1 MIEFFFTLERNMSFV
16 DEAKFYVK
24 GGDGGNGC
32 VSFRREKYVPKG
44 GPNGGDGGKGGSV
57 YIKASGKIQS
67 LIDFKYRSHFKAG
80 RGGHGQ
86 GKDKHGASGSDL
98 VIEVPTGSVI
108 KDSESEKILVDL
120 TDEGQ
125 EFLAAKGGKGGLGNT
140 HFASGS
146 NRTPRIATDGKPG
159 QERWLKIEL
168 KLIADIGLVGLP
180 NAGKSSM
187 LANLSAATPK
197 IGAYPFTTLDPQLG
211 VLKEKFSA
219 PYIIADIPGL
229 IEDAHKGVGLG
240 HSFLKHI
247 ERTSII
253 VHVVDISEDN
263 YWTNY
268 LTLENELARYKEG
281 LADRVKIVVLNKI
294 DLVDPE
300 MVVEIEDGFRDKR
313 VETACVSAL
322 SGEGIPEFRL
332 KLVDMMEK
340 IEREA
345 ELSTHAHMESA
356 QDD

>member
-1 MIEFFFTLERNMSFV
+1 MSFV

-57 YIKASGKIQS
+57 YIRATKKIQS

-86 GKDKHGASGSDL
+86 GKDKQGPKGSNL

-108 KDSESEKILVDL
+108 KDVESDEILVDL

-125 EFLAAKGGKGGLGNT
+125 EYLAAGGGKGGLGNT

-146 NRTPRIATDGKPG
+146 NRTPRIATDGRPG
-159 QERWLKIEL
+159 SERWLRIEL

-180 NAGKSSM
+180 NAGKSSL
-187 LANLSAATPK
+187 LAQLSAANPK
-197 IGAYPFTTLDPQLG
+197 IGNYPFTTLEPQLG
-211 VLKEKFSA
+211 VLRDKYSN

-253 VHVVDISEDN
+253 LHVVDISEDDHQHN
-263 YWTNY
+263 YQV
-268 LTLENELARYKEG
+268 LENELKKYREG
-281 LADRVKIVVLNKI
+281 LTDRVKIIALNKT
-294 DLVDPE
+294 DLVDPD
-300 MVVEIEDGFRDKR
+300 MVVEIETEYRQSR
-313 VETACVSAL
+313 IEAISVSAL
-322 SGEGIPEFRL
+322 SGEGLASLRL
-332 KLVDMMEK
+332 KLIEMMED
-340 IEREA
+340 IEQPA
-345 ELSTHAHMESA
+345 DSPN
-356 QDD
+356 DDNIVAATDD

>member
-1 MIEFFFTLERNMSFV
+1 MSFV

-57 YIKASGKIQS
+57 YIKATKKIQS

-80 RGGHGQ
+80 RGDHGQ
-86 GKDKHGASGSDL
+86 GKDKHGAKGSDL

-108 KDSESEKILVDL
+108 KDAESGKILVDL

-146 NRTPRIATDGKPG
+146 NRTPRIATDGKLG
-159 QERWLKIEL
+159 EERWLRIEL

-180 NAGKSSM
+180 NAGKSSL
-187 LANLSAATPK
+187 LANLSAASPK
-197 IGAYPFTTLDPQLG
+197 IGDYPFTTLEPQLG

-240 HSFLKHI
+240 HAFLKHI
-247 ERTSII
+247 ERTCII
-253 VHVVDISEDN
+253 LHVVDISEDRHMAN
-263 YWTNY
+263 HQV
-268 LTLENELARYKEG
+268 LENELTKYQEG

-294 DLVDPE
+294 DLVDAD
-300 MVVEIEDGFRDKR
+300 MVTEIEDEYRNKG
-313 VETACVSAL
+313 VTAVSVSAL
-322 SGEGIPEFRL
+322 SGEGITGLRRQLIE
-332 KLVDMMEK
+332 MMEEMEFSGLS
-340 IEREA
+340 EREDA
-345 ELSTHAHMESA
+345 QESSR
-356 QDD
+356 DD

>member
-1 MIEFFFTLERNMSFV
+1 MSFV

-57 YIKASGKIQS
+57 YIRATRQVQS

-80 RGGHGQ
+80 RGDHGQ
-86 GKDKHGASGSDL
+86 GKDKHGANGSDL

-108 KDSESEKILVDL
+108 KEVDSGKILADL

-125 EFLAAKGGKGGLGNT
+125 EFLAARGGKGGLGNT

-159 QERWLKIEL
+159 TDRWLRIEL

-180 NAGKSSM
+180 NAGKSSL
-187 LANLSAATPK
+187 LANLSAANPK
-197 IGAYPFTTLDPQLG
+197 IGDYPFTTLEPQLG
-211 VLKEKFSA
+211 VLKEKYCV

-240 HSFLKHI
+240 HAFLKHI
-247 ERTSII
+247 ERTCII
-253 VHVVDISEDN
+253 LHVVDISEDN
-263 YWTNY
+263 HLTNY
-268 LTLENELARYKEG
+268 LVLENELTKYKEG
-281 LADRVKIVVLNKI
+281 LVDRVKIIVLNKI
-294 DLVDPE
+294 DLVDPD
-300 MVVEIEDGFRDKR
+300 MVAEIKDEYRNTGCEA
-313 VETACVSAL
+313 VSVSAL
-322 SGEGIPEFRL
+322 TGDGITELRR
-332 KLVDMMEK
+332 KLIEMMEK
-340 IEREA
+340 IEFSGDSELKEA
-345 ELSTHAHMESA
+345 QEAGR
-356 QDD
+356 DD

>member
-1 MIEFFFTLERNMSFV
+1 MSFV

-44 GPNGGDGGKGGSV
+44 GPNGGDGGRGGSV
-57 YIKASGKIQS
+57 YIRATKKIQS

-86 GKDKHGASGSDL
+86 GKDKHGAKGSSL

-108 KDSESEKILVDL
+108 KDVDSGEILVDL

-125 EFLAAKGGKGGLGNT
+125 QYLAAGGGKGGLGNT

-146 NRTPRIATDGKPG
+146 NRTPRIATDGRPG
-159 QERWLKIEL
+159 AERWLKIEL

-180 NAGKSSM
+180 NAGKSS
-187 LANLSAATPK
+187 LLSNLSAANPK
-197 IGAYPFTTLDPQLG
+197 IGDYPFTTLEPQLG
-211 VLKEKFSA
+211 ILRDKYSN

-253 VHVVDISEDN
+253 LHVVDISEDDHRQ
-263 YWTNY
+263 NY
-268 LTLENELARYKEG
+268 LVLENELKKYKDG
-281 LADRVKIVVLNKI
+281 LSDRVKVIALNKT
-294 DLVDPE
+294 DLVDPD
-300 MVVEIEDGFRDKR
+300 MVLEIEAEYRKSGR
-313 VETACVSAL
+313 EAMSVSAL
-322 SGEGIPEFRL
+322 SGSGIANLRL
-332 KLVDMMEK
+332 KLIEMMESL
-340 IEREA
+340 EQETD
-345 ELSTHAHMESA
+345 SPS
-356 QDD
+356 DDHNEVSGDG

>member
-1 MIEFFFTLERNMSFV
+1 MSFV

-44 GPNGGDGGKGGSV
+44 GPNGGDGGRGGSV
-57 YIKASGKIQS
+57 YIRATKKIQS

-86 GKDKHGASGSDL
+86 GKDKHGAKGSSL

-108 KDSESEKILVDL
+108 KDVDSGEILVDL

-125 EFLAAKGGKGGLGNT
+125 QYLAAGGGRGGLGNT

-146 NRTPRIATDGKPG
+146 NRTPRIATDGRPG
-159 QERWLKIEL
+159 AERWLKIEL

-180 NAGKSSM
+180 NAGKSS
-187 LANLSAATPK
+187 LLSNLSAANPK
-197 IGAYPFTTLDPQLG
+197 IGDYPFTTLEPQLG
-211 VLKEKFSA
+211 ILRDKYSN

-253 VHVVDISEDN
+253 LHVVDISEDDHRH
-263 YWTNY
+263 NY
-268 LTLENELARYKEG
+268 LVLENELKKYKDG
-281 LADRVKIVVLNKI
+281 LSDRVKVIALNKT
-294 DLVDPE
+294 DLVDPD
-300 MVVEIEDGFRDKR
+300 MVLEIEAEYRKSGR
-313 VETACVSAL
+313 EAMSVSAL
-322 SGEGIPEFRL
+322 SGSGIANLRL
-332 KLVDMMEK
+332 KLIEMMESL
-340 IEREA
+340 EQETD
-345 ELSTHAHMESA
+345 SPS
-356 QDD
+356 DDHNEVSGDG

>member
-1 MIEFFFTLERNMSFV
+1 MSFV

-44 GPNGGDGGKGGSV
+44 GPNGGDGGRGGSV
-57 YIKASGKIQS
+57 YIRATKKIQS

-86 GKDKHGASGSDL
+86 GKDKHGAKGSSL

-108 KDSESEKILVDL
+108 KDVDSGEILVDL

-125 EFLAAKGGKGGLGNT
+125 QYLAAGGGKGGLGNT

-146 NRTPRIATDGKPG
+146 NRTPRIATDGRPG
-159 QERWLKIEL
+159 AERWLKIEL

-180 NAGKSSM
+180 NAGKSS
-187 LANLSAATPK
+187 LLSNLSAANPK
-197 IGAYPFTTLDPQLG
+197 IGDYPFTTLEPQLG
-211 VLKEKFSA
+211 ILRDKYSN

-253 VHVVDISEDN
+253 LHVVDISEDDHRH
-263 YWTNY
+263 NY
-268 LTLENELARYKEG
+268 LVLENELKKYKEG
-281 LADRVKIVVLNKI
+281 LSDRVKVIALNKT
-294 DLVDPE
+294 DLVDPD
-300 MVVEIEDGFRDKR
+300 MVLEIEAEYRKSGR
-313 VETACVSAL
+313 EAMSVSAL
-322 SGEGIPEFRL
+322 SGSGIANLRL
-332 KLVDMMEK
+332 KLIEMMESL
-340 IEREA
+340 EQETD
-345 ELSTHAHMESA
+345 SPS
-356 QDD
+356 DDHNEVSGDG

>member
-1 MIEFFFTLERNMSFV
+1 MSFV

-44 GPNGGDGGKGGSV
+44 GPNGGDGGRGGSV
-57 YIKASGKIQS
+57 YLKATKKVQS

-86 GKDKHGASGSDL
+86 GQDKHGAKGSDL
-98 VIEVPTGSVI
+98 VVEVPTGSVI
-108 KDSESEKILVDL
+108 KDAESGEILIDL

-125 EFLAAKGGKGGLGNT
+125 QYLAAGGGKGGLGNT

-146 NRTPRIATDGKPG
+146 NRTPRIATDGKLG
-159 QERWLKIEL
+159 TERWLRIEL

-180 NAGKSSM
+180 NAGKSSL
-187 LANLSAATPK
+187 LANLSAANPK
-197 IGAYPFTTLDPQLG
+197 IGDYPFTTLEPQLG
-211 VLKEKFSA
+211 VLKDKYSN
-219 PYIIADIPGL
+219 PYILADIPGL

-253 VHVVDISEDN
+253 LHVVDISEDN
-263 YWTNY
+263 HHHNY
-268 LTLENELARYKEG
+268 QVLENELKKYKDG
-281 LADRVKIVVLNKI
+281 LADRVKVVALNKT

-300 MVVEIEDGFRDKR
+300 MVEEIESEYHHKGI
-313 VETACVSAL
+313 ETISISAL
-322 SGEGIPEFRL
+322 SGDGIPNLRL
-332 KLVDMMEK
+332 KLIEMME
-340 IEREA
+340 
-345 ELSTHAHMESA
+345 ELE
-356 QDD
+356 QGCE

>member
-1 MIEFFFTLERNMSFV
+1 MSFV

-57 YIKASGKIQS
+57 YIRATKKVQS

-86 GKDKHGASGSDL
+86 GKDKHGANGSDL
-98 VIEVPTGSVI
+98 IIEVPTGSVI
-108 KDSESEKILVDL
+108 KEVESGNILVDL

-125 EFLAAKGGKGGLGNT
+125 EFLAARGGKGGLGNT

-159 QERWLKIEL
+159 ADRWLRIEL

-180 NAGKSSM
+180 NAGKSSL
-187 LANLSAATPK
+187 LANLSAANPK
-197 IGAYPFTTLDPQLG
+197 IGDYPFTTLEPQLG
-211 VLKEKFSA
+211 VLKEKFSE

-240 HSFLKHI
+240 HAFLKHI
-247 ERTSII
+247 ERTCII
-253 VHVVDISEDN
+253 LHVVDISDDN
-263 YWTNY
+263 HLTNY
-268 LTLENELARYKEG
+268 LVLENELIKYKEG
-281 LADRVKIVVLNKI
+281 LADRVKIIVLNKT
-294 DLVDPE
+294 DLVDPD
-300 MVVEIEDGFRDKR
+300 MVVEITDEYRDMGF
-313 VETACVSAL
+313 ETISVSAL
-322 SGEGIPEFRL
+322 AGDGTAELRR
-332 KLVDMMEK
+332 KLIEMMEE
-340 IEREA
+340 IESSNESEIKEEQEA
-345 ELSTHAHMESA
+345 GR
-356 QDD
+356 DD